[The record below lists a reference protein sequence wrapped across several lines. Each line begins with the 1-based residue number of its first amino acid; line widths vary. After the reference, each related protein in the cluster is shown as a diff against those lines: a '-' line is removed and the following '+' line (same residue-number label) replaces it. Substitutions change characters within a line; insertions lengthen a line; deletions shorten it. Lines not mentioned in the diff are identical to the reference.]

1 MAKIATTKSRIL
13 KPGGVDEYIAKW
25 PAEVRTRLLEMRSAV
40 QSVVPDAL
48 ETTSYFDMPGY
59 SYLGYSYN
67 GMFAWFSYK
76 APFVRLH
83 VRPEAITRNAKHLS
97 AYKTTKALINFPIN
111 EPIPKA
117 LIKKLVTASLKDMK
131 STAS

>member
-1 MAKIATTKSRIL
+1 MAKISTTKSRIL

-25 PAEVRTRLLEMRSAV
+25 PAEVQTRLLEMRSAV

-59 SYLGYSYN
+59 SYPGYSYN

-76 APFVRLH
+76 APLVRLH
-83 VRPEAITRNAKHLS
+83 VRPEAITRNVTQRLQDHQSYNQLS
-97 AYKTTKALINFPIN
+97 YRRSNPEGFGK
-111 EPIPKA
+111 E
-117 LIKKLVTASLKDMK
+117 ASYGKFK
-131 STAS
+131 GYEEHG